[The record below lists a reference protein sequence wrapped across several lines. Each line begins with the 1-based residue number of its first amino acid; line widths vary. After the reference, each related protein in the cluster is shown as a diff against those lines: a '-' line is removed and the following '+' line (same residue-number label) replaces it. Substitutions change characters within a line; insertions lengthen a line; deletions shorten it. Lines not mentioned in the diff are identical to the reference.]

1 MFSIGS
7 VKLREVAV
15 KLRQY
20 RSASVEYGLV
30 HFGAGV
36 VLRGS
41 VSVKSSL
48 VS

>member
-30 HFGAGV
+30 RFGAGIG
-36 VLRGS
+36 LSHS
-41 VSVKSSL
+41 VTL
-48 VS
+48 